1 MASTTT
7 RLGLR
12 KPAPSDAVDVTA
24 DLSNNY
30 DVLDASIGI
39 IVCTN
44 ATRPSVPFVGL
55 EILETDTGLTYLCT
69 NATGP
74 VWTLRTKGITVVTSG
89 TRPDSAH
96 AFIGMMIYET
106 DTALVYFCVANPGPP
121 TWILYPRAAIV
132 CTSITRP
139 PSPVVG
145 TLLYETDTSDFVICL
160 STTGP
165 VWVTLE
171 RGYVYGGKDIVHS
184 ANITATG
191 NNATEVLINNM
202 DSGTMD
208 LLANTRYKL
217 HVKWLYS
224 ASVVAPANVALFSP
238 AAYMMR
244 IRDTNVSGTIRA
256 QQRHE
261 PLVVNQQY
269 YGELTAIYET
279 TVAETG
285 KLWVFSCARI
295 TGTTTPAG
303 VATFVGGGTGMR
315 LGMEVIN
322 LGHAGQLTQ
331 VTS

>member
-24 DLSNNY
+24 DLSNNM
-30 DVLDASIGI
+30 DALDAAVGI
-39 IVCTN
+39 AVCTS
-44 ATRPSVPFVGL
+44 TSRPSAPYPGQQ
-55 EILETDTGLTYLCT
+55 IRETDTGLSWYWDT
-69 NATGP
+69 TGTP
-74 VWTLRTKGITVVTSG
+74 AWVMMNRNIIMVTST
-89 TRPDSAH
+89 TRPTGSSL
-96 AFIGMMIYET
+96 FSGLMIYET
-106 DTALVYFCVANPGPP
+106 DTNLVYVYNGAA
-121 TWILYPRAAIV
+121 WILYPRSAII

-139 PSPVVG
+139 PAPVVG
-145 TLLYETDTSDFVICL
+145 TLIYETDTSDFVICMAITP
-160 STTGP
+160 SV

-171 RGYVYGGKDIVHS
+171 RGYVYGGKDVVH
-184 ANITATG
+184 AAVLTATG
-191 NNATEVLINNM
+191 PNATEVLINNM
-202 DSGTMD
+202 DSGAMD
-208 LLANTRYKL
+208 LLPNTRYL
-217 HVKWLYS
+217 IRVKWQYA

-279 TVAETG
+279 TVAETA
-285 KLWVFSCARI
+285 KLFVFTCQRI
-295 TGTTTPAG
+295 TGTTTPNG
-303 VATFVGGGTGMR
+303 VATFQGAGVSTR
-315 LGMEVIN
+315 LGMEVSN
-322 LGHAGQLTQ
+322 LGHSGQLTQ